1 MSLSS
6 CGQLYWATFSI
17 LKSFLGGK
25 RFLMHIE
32 EGISKNNKAYQA
44 MEGLFRDNRSDS
56 NKGHQEIGDIGAF
69 KMLKLQILSHI
80 Q

>member
-1 MSLSS
+1 
-6 CGQLYWATFSI
+6 
-17 LKSFLGGK
+17 
-25 RFLMHIE
+25 MHIE
-32 EGISKNNKAYQA
+32 ESISKNNKAYQ
-44 MEGLFRDNRSDS
+44 EGLFRDNRSDS